1 MEDSENTVR
10 LLRGLDMEK
19 VGRKNSS
26 MGRVG
31 LGNLGNTCFMNSGLQ
46 CLSNTI
52 DLTKYFVFGLYKQ
65 DINDDNPLGLGGKLA
80 TAYGDLMGEMWI
92 DNTSRTAPYD
102 LKRVLG
108 KRVAR
113 FSGYGQ

>member
-1 MEDSENTVR
+1 MKGRT
-10 LLRGLDMEK
+10 GLQ
-19 VGRKNSS
+19 NI
-26 MGRVG
+26 
-31 LGNLGNTCFMNSGLQ
+31 GNTCFMNSGLQ

-52 DLTKYFVFGLYKQ
+52 ELTKYFLFGMYKN
-65 DINDDNPLGLGGKLA
+65 DINEDNPLGLGGRLA
-80 TAYGDLMGEMWI
+80 ENYAGLISEMWLGS
-92 DNTSRTAPYD
+92 SRSTAPYD